1 MDMNDL
7 KKQGSIIKLE
17 GEPFVVLK
25 SQHAR
30 TAQRRAFVRT
40 SLKNLISGKV
50 IEKTFNASDKVEE
63 ADVEKSKANYLY
75 QTGDAFYFMN
85 LETFEEVSLSS
96 EAIGDEAKFLK
107 EGLEITVVYFEG
119 RPVFINLPQKIDY
132 QVVEAPP
139 AIKGDTEGKTMKV
152 VKLENGLE
160 INAPFFINAGEVIVV
175 NTETGE
181 YVERKK

>member
-7 KKQGSIIKLE
+7 KKQGTIIKLD
-17 GEPFVVLK
+17 GEPYVVLK

-50 IEKTFNASDKVEE
+50 VEKTFNASDKVEE
-63 ADVEKSKANYLY
+63 ADVEKSKANFLY
-75 QTGDAFYFMN
+75 QTDDTFHFMN
-85 LETFEEVSLSS
+85 LESFEEISLPI
-96 EAIGDEAKFLK
+96 ETLGGDEKFLK
-107 EGLEITVVYFEG
+107 EGLEVTTVYFEG
-119 RPVFINLPQKIDY
+119 DPVFIKLPQKINY
-132 QVVEAPP
+132 KVIEAPP
-139 AIKGDTEGKTMKV
+139 AIKGDTEGKTMKI
-152 VKLENGLE
+152 VKLENNLE
-160 INAPFFINAGEVIVV
+160 ISAPFFINSGETIIV